1 MCLPLFNTKKKK
13 KKLLY
18 ANISPSEAK
27 KKKKERQAYKNKGI
41 LRQPYLT
48 FPA

>member
-1 MCLPLFNTKKKK
+1 MPTY
-13 KKLLY
+13 LLQK
-18 ANISPSEAK
+18 P